1 VITLLFFV
9 LRFRCVMISSR
20 QSLMNKLSETATI
33 AASPIEFQT
42 AKENEMLA
50 NESDDGC
57 GEMSSSSSSSG
68 GRDRGGVCGMTEY
81 YDDENEFSK
90 FVGTS
95 EFSGELGSNSILI
108 HSGAV
113 TILCLHQ
120 N

>member
-1 VITLLFFV
+1 
-9 LRFRCVMISSR
+9 
-20 QSLMNKLSETATI
+20 MNKLSETATI

-42 AKENEMLA
+42 GKENEMLA

-68 GRDRGGVCGMTEY
+68 GGGGGRDRGGVCGMTEY

-90 FVGTS
+90 FDGTR
-95 EFSGELGSNSILI
+95 ILI